1 MELKKSISS
10 KLNNSSQFR
19 NEIDQILQLIKDKIA
34 NYQKSLVSLRDDLDK
49 VDNLTDL
56 ERIHTNTKL
65 YFVFNDSA
73 EHPAYHELQEQI
85 QLLRNDLER
94 VQRLE
99 ISCQQ
104 SDSIASCN
112 DVLEMISRAGRSMTF
127 QKIISKIEEELK
139 ETKVI
144 SRAARV

>member
-1 MELKKSISS
+1 LS
-10 KLNNSSQFR
+10 
-19 NEIDQILQLIKDKIA
+19 D
-34 NYQKSLVSLRDDLDK
+34 LRDDLDK

-56 ERIHTNTKL
+56 ERIHTEYTKL

-99 ISCQQ
+99 LAVNKVIPLLV
-104 SDSIASCN
+104 N
-112 DVLEMISRAGRSMTF
+112 DVLEMISNEQVVLYDLDRF
-127 QKIISKIEEELK
+127 QKIIS
-139 ETKVI
+139 
-144 SRAARV
+144 R